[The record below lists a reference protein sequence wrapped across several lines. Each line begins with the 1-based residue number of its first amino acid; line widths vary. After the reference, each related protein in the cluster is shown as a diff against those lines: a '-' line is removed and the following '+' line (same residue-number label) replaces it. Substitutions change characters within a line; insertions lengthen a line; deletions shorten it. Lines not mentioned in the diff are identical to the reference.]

1 MSNKEWKLHQT
12 EREVLVEPIDKSEE
26 KFVDSKSPEF
36 NVSDSGQESLSDQDD
51 FQLQNLNRTPKLNI
65 KNSNLLSNVLLL
77 QTFHPINFT
86 EILERD
92 NTSLKI
98 FQYNKSVNPKTSR
111 ITSNPDHSED
121 MMAQRVIEVE
131 NILTKNKNQVLK
143 PNFHSECTQKA
154 SPFNK

>member
-12 EREVLVEPIDKSEE
+12 EREVLAESIETSEE
-26 KFVDSKSPEF
+26 KFVDSKSPDF

-51 FQLQNLNRTPKLNI
+51 FQLQNLNRTPK
-65 KNSNLLSNVLLL
+65 NSNLLSNVLL

-98 FQYNKSVNPKTSR
+98 FQYNKLVNPKTSR